1 MMEAAKDEFSI
12 SSIRKAV
19 QGCCRTSQEC
29 GPCQGKNCLVGF
41 AKIVSDYAGLKKTLN
56 IPNGIKMV
64 PSADFKT
71 YTPEDVAMAIAV
83 INTECK
89 NCMDSHE
96 DNCVINVT
104 RSALE
109 VCLFGQHFS
118 FQGNPLMYMMKLSE
132 VDSQHGAMVMNAY
145 RSLKK

>member
-1 MMEAAKDEFSI
+1 MTDTAKEEI
-12 SSIRKAV
+12 NITSIRTAV
-19 QGCCRTSQEC
+19 QDCCRTSKEC
-29 GPCQGKNCLVGF
+29 GQCQGKNCLVGF
-41 AKIVSDYAGLKKTLN
+41 AKIVSEYAGLKKTLN

-64 PSADFKT
+64 PGADFKT
-71 YTPEDVAMAIAV
+71 YEPQDVAMAIAV
-83 INTECK
+83 INAQCK
-89 NCMDSHE
+89 NCMDNHE

-109 VCLFGQHFS
+109 VCLFGQHFA

-132 VDSQHGAMVMNAY
+132 ADAQHGAMVMNAY